1 VNLLNLA
8 LGALVAFALL
18 PELVRFGPL
27 HRGSP
32 RVLATLELA
41 GLVGWAILPVALLSC
56 FGDALATVI
65 ISGRIGA
72 GGCWMGVGASEWR
85 LLGVAAGGLALTPL
99 VWQGYRTVRAVRD
112 VELKGLARQAAQLH
126 ALASGGS
133 VWVLPS
139 PVPTA
144 YAAGVLKPT
153 AVVTSAVLDP
163 LGDMERQAVLEH
175 EAAHVKLG
183 HPRLIVLAAI
193 IVRAYGMLPPVSR
206 GWHSLRREL
215 EAAADDEA
223 VRSVGREAVLS
234 ALAQVALAQ
243 AGGTLSFGESEYL
256 RYRISRL
263 EGVAASARAASAAV
277 VAVSIAMVG
286 LLAWT
291 ACVLVSGSAVFL
303 GELACV
309 GGAAA
314 VASRPL
320 WAWHRAGRS
329 GRRLP

>member
-1 VNLLNLA
+1 MSLLDLA

-27 HRGSP
+27 RRGSP
-32 RVLATLELA
+32 RVLAALELG
-41 GLVGWAILPVALLSC
+41 GLVGWAILPFALLSC

-65 ISGRIGA
+65 VSGRIGA
-72 GGCWMGVGASEWR
+72 GGCWMGVAASKWR
-85 LLGVAAGGLALTPL
+85 LLGIAAGGLAVLPL
-99 VWQGYRTVRAVRD
+99 LWQGWRTVRAVQR
-112 VELKGLARQAAQLH
+112 VELKGLCRHAAELH
-126 ALASGGS
+126 TLASGAS

-144 YAAGVLKPT
+144 YAAGVLNPA

-163 LGDMERQAVLEH
+163 LGAVERQAVLEH
-175 EAAHVKLG
+175 EAAHVELG
-183 HPRLIVLAAI
+183 HPRLLVFAAI
-193 IVRAYGMLPPVSR
+193 IVQAYGMLPSVRR

-223 VRSVGREAVLS
+223 VRSVGRDAVLS

-243 AGGTLSFGESEYL
+243 AGGTLSFGEPEYL

-263 EGVAASARAASAAV
+263 EGPPAPSRAASAAV
-277 VAVSIAMVG
+277 VAVSVAMVG

-291 ACVLVSGSAVFL
+291 ACVLVSGGAVFL

-320 WAWHRAGRS
+320 WAWHRVGR
-329 GRRLP
+329 GCKRLP